1 MTDTSP
7 QIASAALEP
16 ATFDWNAPAT
26 RRRFAARHRADRRM
40 QIYGL
45 SAIALAVL
53 LIAVLI
59 GSMVSTGYQSFV
71 QTHVSFEVYADPTKV
86 DAPDPAAG
94 NFRLMVRESFAAPF
108 PEVKIG
114 RAHV

>member
-26 RRRFAARHRADRRM
+26 RRRFAARHRADRRL

-59 GSMVSTGYQSFV
+59 GSLVSTGYQSFV
-71 QTHVSFEVYADPTKV
+71 PTNVSFEVYADPTKRSEERRV
-86 DAPDPAAG
+86 G
-94 NFRLMVRESFAAPF
+94 QECVNTGSSRWWMY
-108 PEVKIG
+108 
-114 RAHV
+114 H

>member
-26 RRRFAARHRADRRM
+26 RRRFAARHRADRRR

-45 SAIALAVL
+45 SAIALAVP

-59 GSMVSTGYQSFV
+59 GSPASTGSHSLA
-71 QTHVSFEVYADPTKV
+71 QTHVTFDV
-86 DAPDPAAG
+86 DRTSVVQGKSVSERVDRG
-94 NFRLMVRESFAAPF
+94 
-108 PEVKIG
+108 G
-114 RAHV
+114 HG